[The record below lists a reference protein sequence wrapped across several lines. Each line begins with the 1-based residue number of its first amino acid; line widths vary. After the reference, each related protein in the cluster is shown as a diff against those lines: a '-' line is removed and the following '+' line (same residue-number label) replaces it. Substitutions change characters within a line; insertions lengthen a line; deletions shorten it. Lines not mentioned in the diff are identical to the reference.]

1 MSYAV
6 ASLKKA
12 PLKERG
18 KYLILAYMSLKDGK
32 MDVDNVNKDLFDYL
46 KKTYVPGFV
55 DKDLAKYAKSM
66 IGYYLLSNDD
76 GSFEFD

>member
-32 MDVDNVNKDLFDYL
+32 MDVDNVKKDLFDYL
-46 KKTYVPGFV
+46 KKIYVPGFV
-55 DKDLAKYAKSM
+55 DKDLAKYAT
-66 IGYYLLSNDD
+66 IYYQTMTVALNLIQI
-76 GSFEFD
+76 F